1 MEIIDLIY
9 LIVGVL
15 ACLLFIVFSYSS
27 FHEKKPR
34 AALISFVFL
43 MAFGVFWF
51 GVYLMFNPDSS
62 YLLIQTSLVIFF
74 YLLFF
79 MPLGRK
85 SSIRIGTIT
94 DRVDERD
101 VIFAREEYEQGTE
114 KYDKYYTAHP
124 ELKQIDD
131 QIRRLPGFL
140 KPGSRFYD
148 PVQSA
153 YIDSIFESI
162 RQLTGLVDGKIA
174 ENQQKIDRAAITQAI
189 KRLVKNQGANDVGIA
204 QLNPM
209 YVYSNV
215 GRGPETWGAPI
226 INNHRFAIVF
236 TLEMRYD
243 YVDQAPHL
251 PITEESALQYL
262 NGASISISVAEFI
275 RQLGYSARAHISG
288 SNYQIMLP
296 PVAYDAGLGEL
307 ARLGYLISPRLGARV
322 RLGAVTTDLPL
333 VLDKPIN
340 FGVQDFCAKC
350 LKCAANCPSG
360 AITKGSKIN
369 ARGIEKWPLDIEKCI
384 RYWRSIGT
392 DCGLCMKVCPYSH
405 PPTLVHNL
413 VRSGIKRSSF
423 ARTVSIYADDLF
435 YGRKVGY

>member
-1 MEIIDLIY
+1 MP
-9 LIVGVL
+9 G
-15 ACLLFIVFSYSS
+15 LLEPGGR
-27 FHEKKPR
+27 FH
-34 AALISFVFL
+34 
-43 MAFGVFWF
+43 
-51 GVYLMFNPDSS
+51 
-62 YLLIQTSLVIFF
+62 
-74 YLLFF
+74 
-79 MPLGRK
+79 
-85 SSIRIGTIT
+85 
-94 DRVDERD
+94 
-101 VIFAREEYEQGTE
+101 
-114 KYDKYYTAHP
+114 
-124 ELKQIDD
+124 
-131 QIRRLPGFL
+131 
-140 KPGSRFYD
+140 D

-153 YIDSIFESI
+153 YIDSVFESI

-226 INNHRFAIVF
+226 NNNHRFAIVF

-243 YVDQAPHL
+243 YVDQAPRL

-275 RQLGYSARAHISG
+275 RQLGYSARAHIAG

-307 ARLGYLISPRLGARV
+307 GRLGYLISPRLGSRI

-333 VLDKPIN
+333 MPDKPIN

-360 AITKGSKIN
+360 AITKGSKIDV
-369 ARGIEKWPLDIEKCI
+369 RGVEKWPLDIENASVTGDQSEPI
-384 RYWRSIGT
+384 A
-392 DCGLCMKVCPYSH
+392 DC
-405 PPTLVHNL
+405 
-413 VRSGIKRSSF
+413 
-423 ARTVSIYADDLF
+423 A
-435 YGRKVGY
+435 